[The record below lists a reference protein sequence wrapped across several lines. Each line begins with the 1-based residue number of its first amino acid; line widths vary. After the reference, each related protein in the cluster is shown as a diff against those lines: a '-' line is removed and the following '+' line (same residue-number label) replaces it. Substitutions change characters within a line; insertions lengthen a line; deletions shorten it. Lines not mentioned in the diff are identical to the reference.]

1 MFYSLKRAT
10 LWNIAG
16 YIYLLIASFISTPIL
31 VRYLGISEF
40 SRYSLILAS
49 TIFVSAINLGLPQ
62 AVVRALAI
70 EHKFSK
76 ARQTIWASSS
86 LLFILTGIIAGMI
99 AVALVYPLHLDISL
113 LIIIFG
119 ISLTNNLVSHYLTLP
134 QAEGHFGYFN
144 LKTFIIGTGN
154 TLLAALLAYLG
165 YDILVIITMQLFTY
179 WFTLLPLAYFSLK
192 FFPNPRAGK
201 VSVLAI
207 KSLASFGLKNWGGKL
222 IGQVQSQYAKY
233 LLAVLSPLTLSAYVI
248 AQGLVQKMA
257 GGVVQLATSIY
268 PASARVGFDKSF
280 RQLYIKLQLGLLALG
295 LLGVGIYYLFGL
307 SFLSWWLHSS
317 DLVRLVDS
325 VMRVLIWYF
334 VLLLLTP
341 LPSTILDG
349 TGHPG
354 TGSLFVLVTTLIEI
368 SLAIILFNSYGIF
381 APVYASL
388 ISVGIT
394 TPVLLYV
401 TDKIMLKSKV

>member
-16 YIYLLIASFISTPIL
+16 YVYLLIASFISTPVL
-31 VRYLGISEF
+31 VHSLGISEF

-62 AVVRALAI
+62 AVVRALAV

-86 LLFILTGIIAGMI
+86 LLFILTGILAGII

-154 TLLAALLAYLG
+154 TLFAALLAYLG
-165 YDILVIITMQLFTY
+165 YDILAILTMQLFTY

-192 FFPNPRAGK
+192 YFPNPRAGK
-201 VSVLAI
+201 ASVSVI
-207 KSLASFGLKNWGGKL
+207 KSLTSFGLKNWGGKL

-233 LLAVLSPLTLSAYVI
+233 LLVAVSPITLSAYVI
-248 AQGLVQKMA
+248 AQGLVQKLA
-257 GGVVQLATSIY
+257 GGVVQLATAIY
-268 PASARVGFDKSF
+268 PASARVGLDKSF
-280 RQLYIKLQLGLLALG
+280 HKLYHRLQFGLLVLG
-295 LLGVGIYYLFGL
+295 LLGVATYYLLGL
-307 SFLSWWLHSS
+307 PFLTWWLHSTE
-317 DLVRLVDS
+317 LVALVDAA
-325 VMRVLIWYF
+325 MRVLVWYF

-349 TGHPG
+349 VGRPG
-354 TGSLFVLVTTLIEI
+354 LGSLFAFVTTFIEI
-368 SLAIILFNSYGIF
+368 SLAIYLYPNFGLM
-381 APVYASL
+381 APVYAAL
-388 ISVGIT
+388 IAISIT
-394 TPVLLYV
+394 TPVLLYT
-401 TDKIMLKSKV
+401 TDKIMLKSII

>member
-16 YIYLLIASFISTPIL
+16 YVYLLIASFISTPVL
-31 VRYLGISEF
+31 VHSLGISEF

-62 AVVRALAI
+62 AVVRALAV

-86 LLFILTGIIAGMI
+86 LLFILTGILAGII
-99 AVALVYPLHLDISL
+99 AVALVYPLHLEISL

-154 TLLAALLAYLG
+154 TLFAALLAYLG
-165 YDILVIITMQLFTY
+165 YDILAILTMQLFTY

-192 FFPNPRAGK
+192 YFPNPRAGK
-201 VSVLAI
+201 ASVSVI
-207 KSLASFGLKNWGGKL
+207 KSLTSFGLKNWGGKL

-233 LLAVLSPLTLSAYVI
+233 LLVSLSPITLSAYVI

-257 GGVVQLATSIY
+257 GGVVQLATAIY
-268 PASARVGFDKSF
+268 PASARIGSDRSF
-280 RQLYIKLQLGLLALG
+280 RKLYHQLQFGLLLLG
-295 LLGVGIYYLFGL
+295 LLGVAAYYLLGL
-307 SFLSWWLHSS
+307 PFLTWWLHSPE
-317 DLVRLVDS
+317 LARLVDS
-325 VMRVLIWYF
+325 VMKIFIWYF
-334 VLLLLTP
+334 ALSLLSP

-349 TGHPG
+349 LGRPG
-354 TGSLFVLVTTLIEI
+354 VGSLVVLATTLIEVF
-368 SLAIILFNSYGIF
+368 LAVLLFPSYGLF
-381 APVYASL
+381 APVYAAM
-388 ISVGIT
+388 IAIVIM
-394 TPVLLYV
+394 TPVMLYEAE
-401 TDKIMLKSKV
+401 KALKS